1 MRIAFIDLMP
11 AGCGKS
17 FLGREHDSLLDNKK
31 GSEFNSKSFVISR
44 SFSNNQVPLALLG
57 LMHSLSYLITDGNAI
72 GTAGAIAPPQKDESI
87 LVGTTLTMETI
98 LCLIKAS

>member
-1 MRIAFIDLMP
+1 MIIV
-11 AGCGKS
+11 S
-17 FLGREHDSLLDNKK
+17 
-31 GSEFNSKSFVISR
+31 
-44 SFSNNQVPLALLG
+44 AL
-57 LMHSLSYLITDGNAI
+57 SLSLRDKERFRDWEIERAWQFYILSLWNLFETEIVANTDGNAI